1 MKTTAGYSNS
11 SISHNY
17 PVTEVELT
25 RGEGQW
31 NKSLVDFHITWSQEH
46 KVGLLFRNTNKRSKQ
61 GRMLQNLCK
70 NKQTLK
76 VHLKRKESFLLLF
89 LLLGGDIQPIAF
101 HWSNWRNYV

>member
-1 MKTTAGYSNS
+1 MSEVHGEKRYVHLAILLSMKTTAGYSNS

-25 RGEGQW
+25 WGEGQW

-61 GRMLQNLCK
+61 GRMLQTYVK
-70 NKQTLK
+70 TNKHWK
-76 VHLKRKESFLLLF
+76 YIWKEKSPSCSFF
-89 LLLGGDIQPIAF
+89 YF
-101 HWSNWRNYV
+101 